1 MKKEYIKG
9 YLIDEEE
16 VGCEH
21 YPVCYTCPFEKC
33 KGEKNEPSEK
43 RKQQVREAGR
53 RYRAKNKD
61 KQRERQRAWREKQRL
76 AKLLDQMR
84 QDVKN
89 TEEIS
94 LKS

>member
-1 MKKEYIKG
+1 MKKEYIDG
-9 YLIDEEE
+9 YLIDESQ

-21 YPVCYTCPFEKC
+21 WEVCYTCPFEKC
-33 KGEKNEPSEK
+33 KKEEDEPSEK

-84 QDVKN
+84 QGAEN